1 MDALSIFITVVAT
14 VLAIAFKWF
23 LYKKIR
29 NWMDTDLVKGLAEN
43 NPEKLAYLQQQMAE
57 LKSANTPRSQLHE
70 KLTKLA
76 SGYELSH

>member
-1 MDALSIFITVVAT
+1 MDALSIFIIIVAT

-57 LKSANTPRSQLHE
+57 LKSAKTPRSQLHE

-76 SGYELSH
+76 SDYELSH